1 MKISI
6 VNTAEDES
14 YGDFDILIDDKKLAT
29 ALVEFYDNGPQ
40 IKHVAAR
47 WGVPI
52 KPIIKELANHLYASH
67 GEPHGLFAQIHEGE
81 TDMKQAYE
89 EAGFIFFKDT
99 GTRLLY
105 RLKR

>member
-29 ALVEFYDNGPQ
+29 ALVEFYENGPQ

-47 WGVPI
+47 WGVPLT
-52 KPIIKELANHLYASH
+52 PIIKELANYLYENH
-67 GEPHGLFAQIHEGE
+67 GEPHGIFARIHEGE

-89 EAGFIFFKDT
+89 EVGFVFFKDT

-105 RLKR
+105 HLKR